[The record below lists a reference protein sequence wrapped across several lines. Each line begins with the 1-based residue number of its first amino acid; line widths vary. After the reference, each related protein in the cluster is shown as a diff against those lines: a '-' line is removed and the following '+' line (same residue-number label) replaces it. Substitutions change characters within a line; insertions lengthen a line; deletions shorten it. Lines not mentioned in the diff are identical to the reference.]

1 MTILFLFCFRFP
13 DKIGGNLAGVHYI
26 RDVADANS
34 LISSLVMCNCCANLE
49 LILQDTHT
57 EKAKKV
63 VVIGGGYIGMEVA
76 AAAVGWK
83 LDTTEF
89 QLLPK
94 LARSQPS
101 VDIAKLRKASSI
113 EEALEIAQS
122 SLHVEVKVLVC
133 FMCRHVEWMY
143 ASPAL
148 PYCIINSAL
157 LSAILPSFMFVEK
170 KVEFCLIKVLH
181 S

>member
-34 LISSLVMCNCCANLE
+34 LISSL
-49 LILQDTHT
+49 